1 MSMRNLK
8 LLNRRGDTIVEVM
21 IVLTILGMAI
31 GIAYATANNSLQDI
45 RQAEDHSQATELAQS
60 QIEALRTLLAPGS
73 PNIFI
78 TGPFCLVPPVSPAT
92 AYSIAPTSP
101 TPWPGGTYP
110 NGCQV
115 GTLNPFK
122 IQVSDLSVA
131 QPSLPPDTF
140 QIIVQWPDVRGQ
152 GTDTLTLSYQLHTT
166 P

>member
-1 MSMRNLK
+1 M
-8 LLNRRGDTIVEVM
+8 EVM
-21 IVLTILGMAI
+21 IVLTILGLAI
-31 GIAYATANNSLQDI
+31 GIAYATANTSLQDI

-78 TGPFCLVPPVSPAT
+78 TGPFCLVPSGSTFA
-92 AYSIAPTSP
+92 IAPTSP

-115 GTLNPFK
+115 GTVNPYK
-122 IQVSDLSVA
+122 IQVSDLSTA

-140 QIIVQWPDVRGQ
+140 QIIIQWPDVRGQ
-152 GTDTLTLSYQLHTT
+152 GNDTVTLNYQLHIT